1 MQYKYTHICA
11 LPVLVALGIGITLA
25 MLPLI
30 GRLIATT

>member
-11 LPVLVALGIGITLA
+11 LPVLVALGIGIALA
-25 MLPLI
+25 MLPII

>member
-11 LPVLVALGIGITLA
+11 LPVLVALGIGIVLA
-25 MLPLI
+25 MFPII